1 MAELSDLR
9 KTNDR
14 MAVRQRRMAEYRRR
28 TGNRRNQRRQ
38 VNLIGMLVRTGA
50 MRR

>member
-14 MAVRQRRMAEYRRR
+14 MAVRQRRMAEYRQR
-28 TGNRRNQRRQ
+28 TGKRRNQRRQ
-38 VNLIGMLVRTGA
+38 VDLIVAGVLKGWIR
-50 MRR
+50 